1 MWSIIQ
7 NIAKGMVVRKALGGS
22 SGGGKDGLENI
33 SSKDYLSELVA
44 EKVSLDEYM
53 RSTKVSKKA
62 KTPSYATKSVS
73 PEGGLMAYQRHVERM
88 KAGS

>member
-7 NIAKGMVVRKALGGS
+7 NIAKGMVVRKALGE
-22 SGGGKDGLENI
+22 SGGGANSMSKM
-33 SSKDYLSELVA
+33 SSKDYISDVIA

-53 RSTKVSKKA
+53 RTTKVSKKA

>member
-7 NIAKGMVVRKALGGS
+7 NIAKGMVVRKALGGGNS
-22 SGGGKDGLENI
+22 DSAASKI
-33 SSKDYLSELVA
+33 SASDYLSDLVA

>member
-7 NIAKGMVVRKALGGS
+7 NIAKGMVIRKALGND
-22 SGGGKDGLENI
+22 GKDGMSKI
-33 SSKDYLSELVA
+33 SASDYLSDVVA

-62 KTPSYATKSVS
+62 KNPSYAAKSVS

-88 KAGS
+88 KAG